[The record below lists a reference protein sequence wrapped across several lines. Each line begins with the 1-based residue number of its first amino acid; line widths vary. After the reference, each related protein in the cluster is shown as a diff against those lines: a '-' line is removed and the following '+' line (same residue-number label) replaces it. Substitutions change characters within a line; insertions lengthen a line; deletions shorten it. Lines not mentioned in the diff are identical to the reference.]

1 MTKEQLIK
9 KVYRCIDETY
19 PDTTE
24 QDLEEFNI
32 PAFLDEAVRWVV
44 KAVPVGALGEGYK
57 ISNIIYDLEKKVV
70 LPSGFLR
77 LLRVKCKEW
86 KTAVVDARPE
96 TDPKYWQQQNPA
108 LCGSNSRPI
117 AFLTN
122 GGTHLDI
129 FPKGTIDEL
138 RVFRMDYSTNIGGDL
153 PVLPLGETIDDTYTQ
168 LDYTNYPD
176 KLLDITAWKT
186 AELVFTMMQDT
197 NGVAAAQAQIQNI
210 MPTL

>member
-1 MTKEQLIK
+1 MTKEQLIE

-44 KAVPVGALGEGYK
+44 KAVPVSALGKGADGNK
-57 ISNIIYDLEKKVV
+57 TSLEVN
-70 LPSGFLR
+70 PNFLR
-77 LLRVKCKEW
+77 LIKFKMEGWNTSVTEALSE
-86 KTAVVDARPE
+86 DN
-96 TDPKYWQQQNPA
+96 PKYWQQQNPA
-108 LCGSNSRPI
+108 LRGGNSRPMV
-117 AFLTN
+117 FLVDGETKLEPHPYYEKNVTEEDEN
-122 GGTHLDI
+122 GGKSVKQVPAIATFQYFAMPSTDA
-129 FPKGTIDEL
+129 
-138 RVFRMDYSTNIGGDL
+138 DY
-153 PVLPLGETIDDTYTQ
+153 EK
-168 LDYTNYPD
+168 YPD

-197 NGVAAAQAQIQNI
+197 NGVAAAQAQIQSI